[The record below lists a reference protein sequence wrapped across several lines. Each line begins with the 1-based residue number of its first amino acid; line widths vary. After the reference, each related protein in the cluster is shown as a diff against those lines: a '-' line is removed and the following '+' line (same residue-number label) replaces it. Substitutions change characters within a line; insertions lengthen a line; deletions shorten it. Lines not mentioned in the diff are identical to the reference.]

1 MTLPSISRRT
11 ALAGILSLAA
21 APLTVRAAANPKVSV
36 ALDWT
41 PNTNHVGLYVARD
54 RNFYRDA
61 GLDVEILPYTDASA
75 ATLVASRVADFGV
88 LGSIGLMTQRAAGA
102 DLIGTF
108 AIVQKET
115 GRVVFKADRSD
126 IRTPKDLDGKTYGGF
141 GSAWEN
147 ALLGSMIRK
156 AGGKGEFE
164 TVTLGT
170 SAYQALD
177 NGAVDFTL
185 EVYTWEGVQAE
196 MENKAQRA
204 FVYADYGVPDEHTA
218 ILGSSNAYLAEKPDL
233 ARAFMQAT
241 RKGYEFAADH
251 PDEAA
256 DILIKGSDGA
266 LTNGELVR
274 ASLKALVDG
283 AYLRTA
289 PGKAGDMEPAKM
301 ADIGNYL
308 FDAGILKDA
317 NGAPLAKRP
326 DFSAAFTNGLLAGS

>member
-1 MTLPSISRRT
+1 MTMPIITRRT
-11 ALAGILSLAA
+11 ALAGLFALTA
-21 APLTVRAAANPKVSV
+21 APLAVRAASPKVSV

-41 PNTNHVGLYVARD
+41 PNTNHIGLYVAREK
-54 RNFYRDA
+54 NFYRDA
-61 GLDVEILPYTDASA
+61 GIEVDILPYTDTSA

-102 DLIGTF
+102 DLVGTF

-115 GRVVFKADRSD
+115 GRVVFKADRTD
-126 IRTPKDLDGKTYGGF
+126 IKTPKDLDGKTYGGF

-147 ALLGSMIRK
+147 ALLGSMIRN

-196 MENKAQRA
+196 LENKAQRA

-218 ILGSSNAYLAEKPDL
+218 ILGTSSAYLSEKPDL

-241 RKGYEFAADH
+241 RRGYEFAADH

-256 DILIKGSDGA
+256 DILIKGTDGA
-266 LTNGELVR
+266 LTNPDLVK
-274 ASLKALVDG
+274 ASLKTLAYDG
-283 AYLRTA
+283 YLRTA
-289 PGKAGDMEPAKM
+289 PGKAGAIDPAKM
-301 ADIGNYL
+301 KAIGDYL

-317 NGAPLAKRP
+317 DGKVLTTRP
-326 DFSAAFTNGLLAGS
+326 DFSAAFTTTLLAGS